1 MQLVEGIHQG
11 NVLPLWHRVTG
22 LNRLP
27 KLTFIAFV
35 KNLYAGQYAKTLI
48 RSHELH
54 PKLLSLRT
62 PSDPQPVVVY
72 PIGARGCA

>member
-11 NVLPLWHRVTG
+11 NVLPSWHRVTG

-35 KNLYAGQYAKTLI
+35 KNLYAGEYAQTLMRHTNFI
-48 RSHELH
+48 RSF
-54 PKLLSLRT
+54 
-62 PSDPQPVVVY
+62 
-72 PIGARGCA
+72 